1 MNNGLMMS
9 RLATATRQFFACSDE
24 VSVETL
30 SLHPVKQ
37 DIKKWVATLA
47 LGLAGSQLLIA
58 GAHAEVTQQT
68 SSQAPVSEP
77 SAISQSASS
86 GLEFDLNAFL
96 AQTQNL
102 NRSVQ
107 ASKHIVGELSPVNVP
122 NRSAQ
127 AGEAMLA
134 AGQCYLYVCTNNNQ
148 ICSTDADCN
157 DSDTT
162 PPTVSISSNKTAL
175 KSGETATITFTL
187 SESSSNFAIGDVAV
201 TGGSLSNFTG
211 SGTTYSATFTPDANS
226 TAGATINIAAGK
238 FTDAAGNNNTAATPE
253 TITVDTVLP
262 TVTISSDKPA
272 LKQGETA
279 TITFTL
285 SESSSDFTVGD
296 VAVTGGSLSNFTGS
310 GTTYSATF
318 TPDANSTAEA
328 TINIAAN
335 RFTDAAGNNN
345 TAATQTAITVDT
357 VLPTVT
363 ISSDKPALKQG
374 ETATITFTL
383 SESSSDFAIGDVAVT
398 GGSLSNFTGS
408 GTTYSATFTPDANVT
423 SGTIDIAANRFTDA
437 AGNNNTAA
445 TQTAITV
452 DTVLP
457 TVTISSDKPA
467 LKQGET
473 AT

>member
-24 VSVETL
+24 VNVETL

-37 DIKKWVATLA
+37 DVKKWVATLA

-58 GAHAEVTQQT
+58 SAHAEVTQQT
-68 SSQAPVSEP
+68 SSQAPVSA
-77 SAISQSASS
+77 SSVISQSASA
-86 GLEFDLNAFL
+86 GLEFDLNTFL

-148 ICSTDADCN
+148 VCSTDADCN

-211 SGTTYSATFTPDANS
+211 SGATYSATF
-226 TAGATINIAAGK
+226 
-238 FTDAAGNNNTAATPE
+238 
-253 TITVDTVLP
+253 
-262 TVTISSDKPA
+262 
-272 LKQGETA
+272 
-279 TITFTL
+279 
-285 SESSSDFTVGD
+285 
-296 VAVTGGSLSNFTGS
+296 
-310 GTTYSATF
+310 
-318 TPDANSTAEA
+318 
-328 TINIAAN
+328 
-335 RFTDAAGNNN
+335 
-345 TAATQTAITVDT
+345 
-357 VLPTVT
+357 
-363 ISSDKPALKQG
+363 
-374 ETATITFTL
+374 
-383 SESSSDFAIGDVAVT
+383 
-398 GGSLSNFTGS
+398 
-408 GTTYSATFTPDANVT
+408 
-423 SGTIDIAANRFTDA
+423 
-437 AGNNNTAA
+437 
-445 TQTAITV
+445 
-452 DTVLP
+452 
-457 TVTISSDKPA
+457 
-467 LKQGET
+467 
-473 AT
+473 